1 MSSLLPA
8 FVGGMPGGMELLIIF
23 FIMALLFGVPVV
35 LALFLGYRYVRGQ
48 AAETEKEERIAEL
61 ESELSELREQVD
73 EVGSDGSSGATGGND
88 LTDGAAET
96 NRGGDDE

>member
-23 FIMALLFGVPVV
+23 FILALLFGVPVV

-61 ESELSELREQVD
+61 ESELSELREQVG
-73 EVGSDGSSGATGGND
+73 EVGSDGSSGATD
-88 LTDGAAET
+88 ESDMTDDAET
-96 NRGGDDE
+96 NGGGDDE